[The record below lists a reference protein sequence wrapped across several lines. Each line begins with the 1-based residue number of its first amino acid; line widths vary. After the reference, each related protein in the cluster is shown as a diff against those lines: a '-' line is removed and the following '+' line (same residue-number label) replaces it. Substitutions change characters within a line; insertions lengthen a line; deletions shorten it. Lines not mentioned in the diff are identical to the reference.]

1 MEVKQQEAAAT
12 TATTPKALNKGSEI
26 KPKFDS
32 LTAAELKKE
41 VKDRASKKEAAEH
54 GDILNELLKTIKPID
69 FEKEAFP
76 QIVKLRVRYN
86 ELKEQLI
93 NADGS
98 MIKNTPVELELKE
111 VAKELNKLKLTK
123 NILAMLSIEN
133 VITVAQQNNWG
144 ICKNN
149 SFIYLYNGQYW
160 ANIDKEAFQS
170 FLGEAAER
178 MGVAKYTSRWH
189 EFRDTLFKQFLATSY
204 LPKPKKR
211 SDCILINL
219 KNGTYEITPNGHK
232 LRGFDSADFITYQLP
247 FDYQPNA
254 QAPLFD
260 RYLNRVQPDPL
271 RQLILAEFLA
281 WVFAPELKLEKA
293 LLLFGGGANG
303 KSVFFEIVNALFGD
317 ENVSGFSL
325 ESLTDKEGYYR
336 AMMVDKLLNYASEL
350 NANQATTDKTKQL
363 ISGEK
368 IQARLPYGQPFN
380 MTDYAKLIFNCN
392 ELPKNAEQTNAYFRR
407 FLIINFEQTIPEAE
421 QDVRLSKKI
430 IESELSG
437 VFNWVL
443 LGLNRLLEKE
453 GFTYCEAVND
463 ARKQYELE
471 SDSVNQFINDNGYLP
486 STTNYFKITDLY
498 PLYKQFCI
506 EDGCQFVKKNNFKKR
521 LIHLK
526 ITVVSINVGW
536 VAYLEKESGVF

>member
-1 MEVKQQEAAAT
+1 
-12 TATTPKALNKGSEI
+12 
-26 KPKFDS
+26 
-32 LTAAELKKE
+32 
-41 VKDRASKKEAAEH
+41 
-54 GDILNELLKTIKPID
+54 
-69 FEKEAFP
+69 
-76 QIVKLRVRYN
+76 
-86 ELKEQLI
+86 
-93 NADGS
+93 
-98 MIKNTPVELELKE
+98 
-111 VAKELNKLKLTK
+111 
-123 NILAMLSIEN
+123 
-133 VITVAQQNNWG
+133 
-144 ICKNN
+144 
-149 SFIYLYNGQYW
+149 
-160 ANIDKEAFQS
+160 
-170 FLGEAAER
+170 
-178 MGVAKYTSRWH
+178 
-189 EFRDTLFKQFLATSY
+189 
-204 LPKPKKR
+204 
-211 SDCILINL
+211 
-219 KNGTYEITPNGHK
+219 
-232 LRGFDSADFITYQLP
+232 
-247 FDYQPNA
+247 
-254 QAPLFD
+254 
-260 RYLNRVQPDPL
+260 
-271 RQLILAEFLA
+271 
-281 WVFAPELKLEKA
+281 
-293 LLLFGGGANG
+293 
-303 KSVFFEIVNALFGD
+303 
-317 ENVSGFSL
+317 L

-443 LGLNRLLEKE
+443 LGLNRLLKKE

-506 EDGCQFVKKNNFKKR
+506 ENGCLFVKNNNFKKR
-521 LIHLK
+521 LIYLK